1 MKIDVYF
8 DTICPWCW
16 VGKHNLEKAL
26 EMWDGDKIEV
36 FYKTFFLDETIPEG
50 GVPSEGRLQKKY
62 GMSDQT
68 LKDYLENLY
77 NMGLESGVE
86 FEYEKIKI
94 TPNTIASHVLINMA
108 SKEQKSDLI
117 ERVFYDFFNQGMD
130 IGNIEILIDIAKDFN
145 ISIAEFEQNLIDKEK
160 RQQVI
165 HEVNAARIMGVQGVP
180 FYIIND
186 KYAISG
192 AQKPEIIVQALTN
205 IKMRESSIQLM

>member
-26 EMWDGDKIEV
+26 EMWEGDKIDV
-36 FYKTFFLDETIPEG
+36 SYKTFFLDETIPKG
-50 GVPSEGRLQKKY
+50 GVPSKGRLQKKY
-62 GMSDQT
+62 GMSDQK
-68 LKDYLENLY
+68 LKEYLENLY

-86 FEYEKIKI
+86 FEYDKIKI

-130 IGNIEILIDIAKDFN
+130 FHCRIRAKSN
-145 ISIAEFEQNLIDKEK
+145 
-160 RQQVI
+160 R
-165 HEVNAARIMGVQGVP
+165 
-180 FYIIND
+180 
-186 KYAISG
+186 
-192 AQKPEIIVQALTN
+192 
-205 IKMRESSIQLM
+205 